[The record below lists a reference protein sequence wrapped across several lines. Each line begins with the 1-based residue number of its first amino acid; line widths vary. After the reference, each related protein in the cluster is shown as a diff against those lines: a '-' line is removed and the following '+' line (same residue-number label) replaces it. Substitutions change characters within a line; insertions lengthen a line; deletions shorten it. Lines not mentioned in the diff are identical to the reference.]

1 MNTGKTQLCG
11 LRIEAVI
18 FITIYIV
25 PKKQFLKNVGIK
37 GIKYALA
44 NDAFC

>member
-25 PKKQFLKNVGIK
+25 PKKQFLKNVI